1 MSNATTQNLC
11 ELHFLSFIN
20 EERKKMKKEIEK
32 VSYYFCISSVS
43 ELADAN
49 VKTTHPHKTSP
60 LTFHEKQAV
69 HLSVTEK
76 SFKFMVKA
84 VISHPRPP
92 PTFLF

>member
-1 MSNATTQNLC
+1 MLDG
-11 ELHFLSFIN
+11 
-20 EERKKMKKEIEK
+20 EEEWRDKLQ
-32 VSYYFCISSVS
+32 VQPS

-49 VKTTHPHKTSP
+49 VKRTHPHKTSL

-92 PTFLF
+92 PTFFF